1 MFKDSNVTT
10 QELLKSVRQIE
21 IKTSKI
27 VNSYFSGQ
35 YHSAFKGH
43 GIEFDEVR
51 KYTVGDDVRAMDWK
65 VSARYNE
72 PFIKRFREERELSVI
87 ILADFS
93 ASTDFGFTK
102 TKHNLI
108 VELSA
113 LLSFSALKNNDKV
126 GLLIFTDIVEKFI
139 PLNKGRNHVLRII
152 RELIEFEPKSTNTNI
167 ANALEY
173 FNRIQKRDS
182 ITFLVTDSC
191 AELPKKEIDITRKR
205 HDFIVCLV
213 NDDLEYHLPNF
224 GGTLVLSDLENED
237 YVYFDMSNKRIRE
250 EYFNEQNKIMQDR
263 LDFLKR
269 NSIEKIVLDTSSDYV
284 SEVMKFFMKRRRK

>member
-1 MFKDSNVTT
+1 MFKDSSIAT
-10 QELLKSVRQIE
+10 QDLLRSVRQIE

-27 VNSYFSGQ
+27 VNSYFAGQ
-35 YHSAFKGH
+35 YHSAFKGQ

-51 KYTVGDDVRAMDWK
+51 KYTIGDDVRAMDWK

-72 PFIKRFREERELSVI
+72 PFIKRFREERELSVV

-126 GLLIFTDIVEKFI
+126 GLLIFTDTVEKFI
-139 PLNKGRNHVLRII
+139 PLNKGKNHVLRII
-152 RELIEFEPKSTNTNI
+152 RELIEFNPKSTQTNV
-167 ANALEY
+167 ASALEY

-182 ITFLVTDSC
+182 ITFLITDSC
-191 AELPKKEIDITRKR
+191 SELPKKEIDITRKR

-213 NDDLEYHLPNF
+213 NDSLEYHLPSL
-224 GGTLVLSDLENED
+224 GGTLVLSDLENDD
-237 YVYFDMSNKRIRE
+237 YVYFDMSNKKIRE
-250 EYFNEQNKIMQDR
+250 EYFNEQNRIMEER
-263 LDFLKR
+263 LNFLKR
-269 NSIEKIVLDTSSDYV
+269 NSIERIVLDTSSDYV
-284 SEVMKFFMKRRRK
+284 NDVMKFFVKRRR

>member
-1 MFKDSNVTT
+1 MFKDSNITT
-10 QELLKSVRQIE
+10 QDLLRSVRQIE

-27 VNSYFSGQ
+27 VNSYFAGQ
-35 YHSAFKGH
+35 YHSAFKGQ

-51 KYTVGDDVRAMDWK
+51 KYTIGDDVRAMDWK

-72 PFIKRFREERELSVI
+72 PFIKRFREERELSVV

-126 GLLIFTDIVEKFI
+126 GLLIFTDTVEKFI
-139 PLNKGRNHVLRII
+139 PLNKGKNHVLRII
-152 RELIEFEPKSTNTNI
+152 RELIEFNPKSTQTNV

-182 ITFLVTDSC
+182 ITFLITDAC
-191 AELPKKEIDITRKR
+191 CELPKKEIDITRKR

-213 NDDLEYHLPNF
+213 NDRLEYHLPSL
-224 GGTLVLSDLENED
+224 GGTLVLSDLENDD
-237 YVYFDMSNKRIRE
+237 YVYFDMSNKKIRE
-250 EYFNEQNKIMQDR
+250 EYFNEQNKIMEER
-263 LDFLKR
+263 LDFLKK
-269 NSIEKIVLDTSSDYV
+269 NSIERIILDTSSDYV
-284 SEVMKFFMKRRRK
+284 NEVMKFFLKRRK

>member
-1 MFKDSNVTT
+1 MFKDSSITT
-10 QELLKSVRQIE
+10 QDLLRSVRQIE

-27 VNSYFSGQ
+27 VNSYFAGQ
-35 YHSAFKGH
+35 YHSAFKGQ

-51 KYTVGDDVRAMDWK
+51 KYTIGDDVRAMDWK

-72 PFIKRFREERELSVI
+72 PFIKRFREERELSVV

-126 GLLIFTDIVEKFI
+126 GLLIFTDTVEKFI
-139 PLNKGRNHVLRII
+139 PLNKGKNHVLRII
-152 RELIEFEPKSTNTNI
+152 RELIEFNPKSTQTNV
-167 ANALEY
+167 ASALEY

-182 ITFLVTDSC
+182 ITFLITDACS
-191 AELPKKEIDITRKR
+191 ELPKKEIDITRKR

-213 NDDLEYHLPNF
+213 NDSLEYHLPSL
-224 GGTLVLSDLENED
+224 GGTLVLSDLENDD
-237 YVYFDMSNKRIRE
+237 YVYFDMSNKKIRE
-250 EYFNEQNKIMQDR
+250 EYFNEQNRIMEER
-263 LDFLKR
+263 LNFLKR
-269 NSIEKIVLDTSSDYV
+269 NSIERIVLDTSSDYV
-284 SEVMKFFMKRRRK
+284 NDVMKFFVKRRR

>member
-1 MFKDSNVTT
+1 MFKDSNITT
-10 QELLKSVRQIE
+10 QDLLRSVRQIE

-27 VNSYFSGQ
+27 VNSYFAGQ
-35 YHSAFKGH
+35 YHSAFKGQ

-51 KYTVGDDVRAMDWK
+51 KYTIGDDVRAMDWK

-72 PFIKRFREERELSVI
+72 PFIKRFREERELSVV

-126 GLLIFTDIVEKFI
+126 GLLIFTDTVEKFI
-139 PLNKGRNHVLRII
+139 PLNKGKNHVLRII
-152 RELIEFEPKSTNTNI
+152 RELIEFDPKSTQTNV

-182 ITFLVTDSC
+182 ITFLVTDACS
-191 AELPKKEIDITRKR
+191 ELPKKEIDITRKR

-213 NDDLEYHLPNF
+213 NDSLEYHLPSL
-224 GGTLVLSDLENED
+224 GGTLVLSDLENND
-237 YVYFDMSNKRIRE
+237 YVYFDMSNKKIRE
-250 EYFNEQNKIMQDR
+250 EYFNEQNRIMEER

-269 NSIEKIVLDTSSDYV
+269 NSIERIILDTSSDYV
-284 SEVMKFFMKRRRK
+284 NEVMKFFVKRRR

>member
-1 MFKDSNVTT
+1 MFKESNITT
-10 QELLKSVRQIE
+10 QDLLRSVRQIE

-27 VNSYFSGQ
+27 VNSYFAGQ
-35 YHSAFKGH
+35 YHSAFKGQ

-126 GLLIFTDIVEKFI
+126 GLLIFTDTVEKFI
-139 PLNKGRNHVLRII
+139 PLNKGKNHVLRII
-152 RELIEFEPKSTNTNI
+152 RELIEFTPKSSKTNV

-182 ITFLVTDSC
+182 ITFLVTDICSD
-191 AELPKKEIDITRKR
+191 LPKKEIDITRKR

-213 NDDLEYHLPNF
+213 NDRLEYHLPNL
-224 GGTLVLSDLENED
+224 GGTLVLSDLENDD
-237 YVYFDMSNKRIRE
+237 YVYFDMSNKKIRE
-250 EYFNEQNKIMQDR
+250 EYFNEQNNIMEER
-263 LDFLKR
+263 LNFLKR
-269 NSIEKIVLDTSSDYV
+269 NSIERIILDTSSDYV
-284 SEVMKFFMKRRRK
+284 NDVMKFFLKRRR

>member
-1 MFKDSNVTT
+1 MFKDSGITT
-10 QELLKSVRQIE
+10 QDLLKSVRQIE
-21 IKTSKI
+21 IKTSRI
-27 VNSYFSGQ
+27 VNSYFAGQ
-35 YHSAFKGH
+35 YHSAFKGQ

-51 KYTVGDDVRAMDWK
+51 KYTIGDDVRAMDWK

-72 PFIKRFREERELSVI
+72 PFIKRFREERELSVV

-126 GLLIFTDIVEKFI
+126 GLLIFTDTVEKFI
-139 PLNKGRNHVLRII
+139 PLNKGKNHVLRII
-152 RELIEFEPKSTNTNI
+152 RELIEFTPKSTQTNVDS
-167 ANALEY
+167 ALEY

-182 ITFLVTDSC
+182 ITFLITDAC
-191 AELPKKEIDITRKR
+191 CELPKKEIDITRKR

-213 NDDLEYHLPNF
+213 NDRLEYHLPNL
-224 GGTLVLSDLENED
+224 GGTLVLSDLENDD
-237 YVYFDMSNKRIRE
+237 YVYFDMSNKKIRE
-250 EYFNEQNKIMQDR
+250 EYLNEQNRIMEER

-269 NSIEKIVLDTSSDYV
+269 NSIERIILDTSSDYV
-284 SEVMKFFMKRRRK
+284 NDVMKFFVKRRR

>member
-1 MFKDSNVTT
+1 MFKDSNITT
-10 QELLKSVRQIE
+10 QDLLRSVRQIE

-27 VNSYFSGQ
+27 VNSYFAGQ
-35 YHSAFKGH
+35 YHSAFKGQ

-51 KYTVGDDVRAMDWK
+51 KYTIGDDVRAMDWK

-72 PFIKRFREERELSVI
+72 PFIKRFREERELSVV

-126 GLLIFTDIVEKFI
+126 GLLIFTDTVEKFI
-139 PLNKGRNHVLRII
+139 PLNKGKNHVLRII
-152 RELIEFEPKSTNTNI
+152 RELIEFNPKSTQTNV
-167 ANALEY
+167 ASALEY

-182 ITFLVTDSC
+182 ITFLITDSC
-191 AELPKKEIDITRKR
+191 SELPKKEIDITRKR

-213 NDDLEYHLPNF
+213 NDSLEYHLPSL
-224 GGTLVLSDLENED
+224 GGTLVLSDLENDD
-237 YVYFDMSNKRIRE
+237 YVYFDMSNKKIRE
-250 EYFNEQNKIMQDR
+250 EYFNEQNKIMEER
-263 LDFLKR
+263 LNFLKR
-269 NSIEKIVLDTSSDYV
+269 NSIERIVLDTSSDYV
-284 SEVMKFFMKRRRK
+284 NDVMKFFVKRRR

>member
-1 MFKDSNVTT
+1 MFKDSNITT
-10 QELLKSVRQIE
+10 QDLLRSVRQIE

-27 VNSYFSGQ
+27 VNSYFAGQ
-35 YHSAFKGH
+35 YHSAFKGQ

-51 KYTVGDDVRAMDWK
+51 KYTIGDDVRAMDWK

-72 PFIKRFREERELSVI
+72 PFIKRFREERELSVV

-126 GLLIFTDIVEKFI
+126 GLLIFTDTVEKFI
-139 PLNKGRNHVLRII
+139 PLNKGKNHVLRII
-152 RELIEFEPKSTNTNI
+152 RELIEFNPKSTQTNV
-167 ANALEY
+167 ASALEY

-182 ITFLVTDSC
+182 ITFLITDACS
-191 AELPKKEIDITRKR
+191 ELPKKEIDITRKR

-213 NDDLEYHLPNF
+213 NDSLEYHLPSL
-224 GGTLVLSDLENED
+224 GGTLVLSDLENDD
-237 YVYFDMSNKRIRE
+237 YVYFDMSNKKIRE
-250 EYFNEQNKIMQDR
+250 EYFNEQNRIMEER
-263 LDFLKR
+263 LNFLKR
-269 NSIEKIVLDTSSDYV
+269 NSIERIVLDTSSDYV
-284 SEVMKFFMKRRRK
+284 NDVMKFFVKRRR

>member
-1 MFKDSNVTT
+1 MFKDSNITT
-10 QELLKSVRQIE
+10 QDLLRSVRQIE

-27 VNSYFSGQ
+27 VNSYFAGQ
-35 YHSAFKGH
+35 YHSAFKGQ

-51 KYTVGDDVRAMDWK
+51 KYTIGDDVRAMDWK

-72 PFIKRFREERELSVI
+72 PFIKRFREERELSVV

-126 GLLIFTDIVEKFI
+126 GLLIFTDTVEKFI
-139 PLNKGRNHVLRII
+139 PLNKGKNHVLRII
-152 RELIEFEPKSTNTNI
+152 RELIEFNPKSTQTNV
-167 ANALEY
+167 ASALEY

-182 ITFLVTDSC
+182 ITFLITDSC
-191 AELPKKEIDITRKR
+191 SELPKKEIDITRKR

-213 NDDLEYHLPNF
+213 NDSLEYHLPSL
-224 GGTLVLSDLENED
+224 GGTLVLSDLENDD
-237 YVYFDMSNKRIRE
+237 YVYFDMSNKKIRE
-250 EYFNEQNKIMQDR
+250 EYFNEQNRIMEER
-263 LDFLKR
+263 LNFLKR
-269 NSIEKIVLDTSSDYV
+269 NSIERIVLDTSSDYV
-284 SEVMKFFMKRRRK
+284 NDVMKFFVKRRR

>member
-1 MFKDSNVTT
+1 MFKDNTISS

-27 VNSYFSGQ
+27 VNSYFAGQ
-35 YHSAFKGH
+35 YHSAFRGH

-51 KYTVGDDVRAMDWK
+51 KYIVGDDVRAMDWK

-126 GLLIFTDIVEKFI
+126 GLLIFTDTVEKFI
-139 PLNKGRNHVLRII
+139 PLKKGRNHVLRII
-152 RELIEFEPKSTNTNI
+152 RELIEFEPKSIETNV

-182 ITFLVTDSC
+182 IVFLITDSC
-191 AELPKKEIDITRKR
+191 SELPKKEIDITRKR

-213 NDDLEYHLPNF
+213 NDNLEYNLPNL
-224 GGTLVLSDLENED
+224 GGTLVLSDLEKED
-237 YVYFDMSNKRIRE
+237 YVYFDMSNKFVRE
-250 EYFNEQNKIMQDR
+250 QYFNEQNKLMEDK

-269 NSIEKIVLDTSSDYV
+269 NSIDKIILDTSSDYV
-284 SEVMKFFMKRRRK
+284 TDVMKFFVKRRR

>member
-1 MFKDSNVTT
+1 MFKDSNITT
-10 QELLKSVRQIE
+10 QDLLRSVRQIE

-27 VNSYFSGQ
+27 VNSYFAGQ
-35 YHSAFKGH
+35 YHSAFKGQ

-51 KYTVGDDVRAMDWK
+51 KYTIGDDVRAMDWK

-72 PFIKRFREERELSVI
+72 PFIKRFREERELSVV

-126 GLLIFTDIVEKFI
+126 GLLIFTDTVEKFI
-139 PLNKGRNHVLRII
+139 PLNKGKNHVLRII
-152 RELIEFEPKSTNTNI
+152 RELIEFDPKSTQTNV

-182 ITFLVTDSC
+182 ITFLITDACS
-191 AELPKKEIDITRKR
+191 ELPKKEIDITRKR

-213 NDDLEYHLPNF
+213 NDKLEYHLPSL
-224 GGTLVLSDLENED
+224 GGTLVLSDLENND
-237 YVYFDMSNKRIRE
+237 YVYFDMSNKKIRE
-250 EYFNEQNKIMQDR
+250 EYFNEQNRIMEER
-263 LDFLKR
+263 LNFLKR
-269 NSIEKIVLDTSSDYV
+269 NSIERIILDTSSDYV
-284 SEVMKFFMKRRRK
+284 NDVMKFFVKRRR

>member
-1 MFKDSNVTT
+1 MFRDSTVTT
-10 QELLKSVRQIE
+10 KDILKSVRQIE
-21 IKTSKI
+21 IKTSRI

-51 KYTVGDDVRAMDWK
+51 KYNIGDDVRAMDWK

-72 PFIKRFREERELSVI
+72 PFIKRFKEERELNVV

-93 ASTDFGFTK
+93 ASTDFGLTK

-126 GLLIFTDIVEKFI
+126 GLLIFTDTVEKFI
-139 PLNKGRNHVLRII
+139 PLNKGKNHVLRII
-152 RELIEFEPKSTNTNI
+152 RELIEFEPKSTETNI

-173 FNRIQKRDS
+173 FNKIQKRDS
-182 ITFLVTDSC
+182 ITFLITDACSD
-191 AELPKKEIDITRKR
+191 LPKKQIDIIRKR
-205 HDFIVCLV
+205 NDFVVCLV
-213 NDDLEYHLPNF
+213 NDRLEYEMPHLL
-224 GGTLVLSDLENED
+224 GTLVLSDLENDE
-237 YVYFDMSNKRIRE
+237 YVYFDMGNKNVRE
-250 EYFNEQNKIMQDR
+250 AYINEQSKMLEEKLQ
-263 LDFLKR
+263 FLKR
-269 NSIEKIVLDTSSDYV
+269 NSIENIVLDTSSNYIN
-284 SEVMKFFMKRRRK
+284 EVMKFFIKRRR

>member
-1 MFKDSNVTT
+1 MFKDSNITT
-10 QELLKSVRQIE
+10 QDLLRSVRQIE

-27 VNSYFSGQ
+27 VNSYFAGQ
-35 YHSAFKGH
+35 YHSAFKGQ

-51 KYTVGDDVRAMDWK
+51 KYTIGDDVRAMDWK

-72 PFIKRFREERELSVI
+72 PFIKRFREERELSVV

-126 GLLIFTDIVEKFI
+126 GLLIFTDTVEKFI
-139 PLNKGRNHVLRII
+139 PLNKGKNHVLRII
-152 RELIEFEPKSTNTNI
+152 RELIEFNPKSTQTNV
-167 ANALEY
+167 ASALEY

-182 ITFLVTDSC
+182 ITFLITDACS
-191 AELPKKEIDITRKR
+191 ELPKKEIDITRKR

-213 NDDLEYHLPNF
+213 NDSLEYHLPSL
-224 GGTLVLSDLENED
+224 GGTLVLSDLENDD
-237 YVYFDMSNKRIRE
+237 YVYFDMSNKKIIE
-250 EYFNEQNKIMQDR
+250 EYFNEQNRIMEER
-263 LDFLKR
+263 LNFLKR
-269 NSIEKIVLDTSSDYV
+269 NSIERIVLDTSSDYV
-284 SEVMKFFMKRRRK
+284 NDVMKFFVKRRR

>member
-1 MFKDSNVTT
+1 MFKDSSITT
-10 QELLKSVRQIE
+10 QDLLRSVRQIE

-27 VNSYFSGQ
+27 VNSYFAGQ
-35 YHSAFKGH
+35 YHSAFKGQ

-51 KYTVGDDVRAMDWK
+51 KYTIGDDVRAMDWK

-72 PFIKRFREERELSVI
+72 PFIKRFREERELSVV

-126 GLLIFTDIVEKFI
+126 GLLIFTDTVEKFI
-139 PLNKGRNHVLRII
+139 PLNKGKNHVLRII
-152 RELIEFEPKSTNTNI
+152 RELIEFNPKSTQTNV
-167 ANALEY
+167 ASALEY

-182 ITFLVTDSC
+182 ITFLITDSC
-191 AELPKKEIDITRKR
+191 SELPKKEIDITRKR

-213 NDDLEYHLPNF
+213 NDSLEYHLPSL
-224 GGTLVLSDLENED
+224 GGTLVLSDLENDD
-237 YVYFDMSNKRIRE
+237 YVYFDMSNKKIRE
-250 EYFNEQNKIMQDR
+250 EYFNEQNRIMEER
-263 LDFLKR
+263 LNFLKR
-269 NSIEKIVLDTSSDYV
+269 NSIERIVLDTSSDYV
-284 SEVMKFFMKRRRK
+284 NDVMKFFVKRRR

>member
-1 MFKDSNVTT
+1 MFKDNNITT
-10 QELLKSVRQIE
+10 QDLLKSVRQIE
-21 IKTSKI
+21 IKTSRI
-27 VNSYFSGQ
+27 VNSYFAGQ
-35 YHSAFKGH
+35 YHSAFKGQ

-51 KYTVGDDVRAMDWK
+51 KYTIGDDVRAMDWK

-72 PFIKRFREERELSVI
+72 PFIKRFREERELSVV

-126 GLLIFTDIVEKFI
+126 GLLIFTDTVEKFI
-139 PLNKGRNHVLRII
+139 PLNKGKNHVLRII
-152 RELIEFEPKSTNTNI
+152 RELIEFNPKSTQTDV

-182 ITFLVTDSC
+182 ITFLITDACS
-191 AELPKKEIDITRKR
+191 ELPKKEIDITRKR

-213 NDDLEYHLPNF
+213 NDRLEYHLPNL
-224 GGTLVLSDLENED
+224 GGTLVLSDLENDD
-237 YVYFDMSNKRIRE
+237 YVYFDMSNKKIRE
-250 EYFNEQNKIMQDR
+250 EYFNEQNRIMEER

-269 NSIEKIVLDTSSDYV
+269 NSIERIILDTSSDYV
-284 SEVMKFFMKRRRK
+284 NDVMKFFVKRRR

>member
-1 MFKDSNVTT
+1 MFKDSNITT
-10 QELLKSVRQIE
+10 QDLLRSVRQIE
-21 IKTSKI
+21 IKTSRI
-27 VNSYFSGQ
+27 VNSYFAGQ
-35 YHSAFKGH
+35 YHSAFKGQ

-72 PFIKRFREERELSVI
+72 PFIKRFREERELSVV

-126 GLLIFTDIVEKFI
+126 GLLIFTDTVEKFI
-139 PLNKGRNHVLRII
+139 PLNKGKNHVLRII
-152 RELIEFEPKSTNTNI
+152 RELIEFDPKSTQTNV

-182 ITFLVTDSC
+182 ITFLITDACS
-191 AELPKKEIDITRKR
+191 ELPKKEIDITRKR

-213 NDDLEYHLPNF
+213 NDKLEYYLPSL
-224 GGTLVLSDLENED
+224 GGTLVLSDLENND
-237 YVYFDMSNKRIRE
+237 YVYFDMSNKKIRE
-250 EYFNEQNKIMQDR
+250 EYFNEQNRIMEER

-269 NSIEKIVLDTSSDYV
+269 NSIERIILDTSSDYV
-284 SEVMKFFMKRRRK
+284 NDVMKFFVKRRR

>member
-1 MFKDSNVTT
+1 MFNNNNITS

-27 VNSYFSGQ
+27 VNSYFAGQ
-35 YHSAFKGH
+35 YHSAFRGH

-51 KYTVGDDVRAMDWK
+51 KYIVGDDVRAMDWK

-72 PFIKRFREERELSVI
+72 PFIKRFKEERELSVI
-87 ILADFS
+87 IMADFS

-126 GLLIFTDIVEKFI
+126 GLLIFTDTVEKFI
-139 PLNKGRNHVLRII
+139 PLKKGRNHVLRII
-152 RELIEFEPKSTNTNI
+152 RELIEFEPKSIENNV

-173 FNRIQKRDS
+173 FNRIKKRDS
-182 ITFLVTDSC
+182 INFLIKD
-191 AELPKKEIDITRKR
+191 E
-205 HDFIVCLV
+205 
-213 NDDLEYHLPNF
+213 
-224 GGTLVLSDLENED
+224 
-237 YVYFDMSNKRIRE
+237 
-250 EYFNEQNKIMQDR
+250 
-263 LDFLKR
+263 
-269 NSIEKIVLDTSSDYV
+269 
-284 SEVMKFFMKRRRK
+284 

>member
-1 MFKDSNVTT
+1 MFKDSNITT
-10 QELLKSVRQIE
+10 QDLLRSVRQIE

-27 VNSYFSGQ
+27 VNSYFAGQ
-35 YHSAFKGH
+35 YHSAFKGQ

-51 KYTVGDDVRAMDWK
+51 KYTIGDDVRAMDWK

-72 PFIKRFREERELSVI
+72 PFIKRFREERELSVV

-126 GLLIFTDIVEKFI
+126 GLLIFTDTVEKFI
-139 PLNKGRNHVLRII
+139 PLNKGKNHVLRII
-152 RELIEFEPKSTNTNI
+152 RELIEFNPKSTQTNV

-182 ITFLVTDSC
+182 ITFLITDACS
-191 AELPKKEIDITRKR
+191 ELPKKEIDITREK

-213 NDDLEYHLPNF
+213 NDSLEYHLPSL
-224 GGTLVLSDLENED
+224 GGTLVLSDLENDD
-237 YVYFDMSNKRIRE
+237 YVYFDMSNKKIRE
-250 EYFNEQNKIMQDR
+250 EYFNEQNRIMEER
-263 LDFLKR
+263 LNFLKR
-269 NSIEKIVLDTSSDYV
+269 NSIERIVLDTSSDYV
-284 SEVMKFFMKRRRK
+284 NDVMKFFVKRRR

>member
-1 MFKDSNVTT
+1 MFKDNSISS

-27 VNSYFSGQ
+27 VNSYFAGQ
-35 YHSAFKGH
+35 YHSAFRGH

-51 KYTVGDDVRAMDWK
+51 KYIVGDDVRAMDWK

-126 GLLIFTDIVEKFI
+126 GLLIFTDTVEKFI
-139 PLNKGRNHVLRII
+139 PLKKGRNHVLRII
-152 RELIEFEPKSTNTNI
+152 RELIEFEPKSIETDV

-182 ITFLVTDSC
+182 ITFLITDSC
-191 AELPKKEIDITRKR
+191 SNLPKKEIDITRKR
-205 HDFIVCLV
+205 HDLIVCLV
-213 NDDLEYHLPNF
+213 NDNLEYNLPNL
-224 GGTLVLSDLENED
+224 GGTLVLSDLEKED
-237 YVYFDMSNKRIRE
+237 YVYFDMSNKSVRE
-250 EYFNEQNKIMQDR
+250 QYFNEQNKLMEDK

-269 NSIEKIVLDTSSDYV
+269 NSIDKIILDTSSDYV
-284 SEVMKFFMKRRRK
+284 TDVMKFFVKRRR

>member
-1 MFKDSNVTT
+1 MFKDSGITT
-10 QELLKSVRQIE
+10 QDLLRSVRQIE
-21 IKTSKI
+21 IKTSRI
-27 VNSYFSGQ
+27 VNSYFAGQ
-35 YHSAFKGH
+35 YHSAFKGQ

-51 KYTVGDDVRAMDWK
+51 KYTIGDDVRAMDWK

-72 PFIKRFREERELSVI
+72 PFIKRFREERELSVV

-126 GLLIFTDIVEKFI
+126 GLLIFTDTVEKFI
-139 PLNKGRNHVLRII
+139 PLNKGKNHVLRII
-152 RELIEFEPKSTNTNI
+152 RELIEFTPKSTQTNI
-167 ANALEY
+167 ASALEY

-182 ITFLVTDSC
+182 ITFLITDAC
-191 AELPKKEIDITRKR
+191 CELPKKEIDITRKR

-213 NDDLEYHLPNF
+213 NDRLEYHLPNL
-224 GGTLVLSDLENED
+224 GGTLVLSDLENDD
-237 YVYFDMSNKRIRE
+237 YVYFDMSNKKIRE
-250 EYFNEQNKIMQDR
+250 EYLNEQNRIMEER

-269 NSIEKIVLDTSSDYV
+269 NSIEHIILDTSSDYV
-284 SEVMKFFMKRRRK
+284 NDVMKFFVKRRR

>member
-1 MFKDSNVTT
+1 MFKDSGITT
-10 QELLKSVRQIE
+10 QDLLRSVRQIE
-21 IKTSKI
+21 IKTSRI
-27 VNSYFSGQ
+27 VNSYFAGQ
-35 YHSAFKGH
+35 YHSAFKGQ

-51 KYTVGDDVRAMDWK
+51 KYTIGDDVRAMDWK

-72 PFIKRFREERELSVI
+72 PFIKRFREERELSVV

-126 GLLIFTDIVEKFI
+126 GLLIFTDTVEKFI
-139 PLNKGRNHVLRII
+139 PLNKGKNHVLRII
-152 RELIEFEPKSTNTNI
+152 RELIEFTPKSTQTNI
-167 ANALEY
+167 ASALEY

-182 ITFLVTDSC
+182 ITFLITDAC
-191 AELPKKEIDITRKR
+191 CELPKKEIDITRKR

-213 NDDLEYHLPNF
+213 NDRLEYHLPNL
-224 GGTLVLSDLENED
+224 GGTLVLSDLENDD
-237 YVYFDMSNKRIRE
+237 YVYFDMSNKKIRE
-250 EYFNEQNKIMQDR
+250 EYLNEQNRIMEER

-269 NSIEKIVLDTSSDYV
+269 NSIERIILDTSSDYV
-284 SEVMKFFMKRRRK
+284 NDVMKFFVKRKR

>member
-1 MFKDSNVTT
+1 MFKDSNITT
-10 QELLKSVRQIE
+10 QDLLRSVRQIE
-21 IKTSKI
+21 IKTSRI
-27 VNSYFSGQ
+27 VNSYFAGQ
-35 YHSAFKGH
+35 YHSAFKGQ

-72 PFIKRFREERELSVI
+72 PFIKRFREERELSVV

-126 GLLIFTDIVEKFI
+126 GLLIFTDTVEKFI
-139 PLNKGRNHVLRII
+139 PLNKGKNHVLRII
-152 RELIEFEPKSTNTNI
+152 RELIEFDPKSTQTNV

-182 ITFLVTDSC
+182 ITFLITDACS
-191 AELPKKEIDITRKR
+191 ELPKKEIDITRKR

-213 NDDLEYHLPNF
+213 NDKLEYHLPSL
-224 GGTLVLSDLENED
+224 GGTLVLSDLENND
-237 YVYFDMSNKRIRE
+237 YVYFDMSNKKIRE
-250 EYFNEQNKIMQDR
+250 EYFNEQNRIMEER

-269 NSIEKIVLDTSSDYV
+269 NSIERIILDTSSDYV
-284 SEVMKFFMKRRRK
+284 NDVMKFFVKRRR

>member
-1 MFKDSNVTT
+1 MFKNSNITS

-35 YHSAFKGH
+35 YHSAFRGH

-51 KYTVGDDVRAMDWK
+51 KYIVGDDVRAMDWK

-72 PFIKRFREERELSVI
+72 PFIKRFREERELSLI

-108 VELSA
+108 VELGA

-126 GLLIFTDIVEKFI
+126 GLLIFTDTVEKFI
-139 PLNKGRNHVLRII
+139 PLKKGRNHVLRII
-152 RELIEFEPKSTNTNI
+152 RELIEFEPKSIETNV

-182 ITFLVTDSC
+182 ITFLITDACS
-191 AELPKKEIDITRKR
+191 ELPKKEIDITRKR

-213 NDDLEYHLPNF
+213 NDNLEYNLPNL
-224 GGTLVLSDLENED
+224 GGTLVLSDLEKED
-237 YVYFDMSNKRIRE
+237 YVYFDMSNKSVRE
-250 EYFNEQNKIMQDR
+250 EYFNEQNKLMEEK

-269 NSIEKIVLDTSSDYV
+269 NSIEKIVLDTSADYV
-284 SEVMKFFMKRRRK
+284 TEVMKFFIKRKR

>member
-1 MFKDSNVTT
+1 MFKDSNITT
-10 QELLKSVRQIE
+10 QDLLRSVRQIE

-27 VNSYFSGQ
+27 VNSYFAGQ
-35 YHSAFKGH
+35 YHSAFKGQ

-51 KYTVGDDVRAMDWK
+51 KYTIGDDVRAMDWK

-72 PFIKRFREERELSVI
+72 PFIKRFREERELSVV

-126 GLLIFTDIVEKFI
+126 GLLIFTDTVEKFI
-139 PLNKGRNHVLRII
+139 PLNKGKNHVLRII
-152 RELIEFEPKSTNTNI
+152 RELIEFDPKSTQTDV
-167 ANALEY
+167 ASALEY

-182 ITFLVTDSC
+182 ITFLITDACS
-191 AELPKKEIDITRKR
+191 ELPKKEIDITRKR

-213 NDDLEYHLPNF
+213 NDRLEYHLPNL
-224 GGTLVLSDLENED
+224 GGTLVLSDLENND
-237 YVYFDMSNKRIRE
+237 YVYFDMSNKKIRE
-250 EYFNEQNKIMQDR
+250 EYLNEQNRIMEER

-269 NSIEKIVLDTSSDYV
+269 NSIERIILDTSSDYV
-284 SEVMKFFMKRRRK
+284 NDVMKFFVKRRR

>member
-1 MFKDSNVTT
+1 MFKDSNITT
-10 QELLKSVRQIE
+10 QDLLRSVRQIE

-27 VNSYFSGQ
+27 VNSYFAGQ
-35 YHSAFKGH
+35 YHSAFKGQ

-51 KYTVGDDVRAMDWK
+51 KYTIGDDVRAMDWK

-72 PFIKRFREERELSVI
+72 PFIKRFREERELSVV

-126 GLLIFTDIVEKFI
+126 GLLIFTDTVEKFI
-139 PLNKGRNHVLRII
+139 PLNKGKNHVLRII
-152 RELIEFEPKSTNTNI
+152 RELIEFNPKSTQTNV
-167 ANALEY
+167 ASALEY

-182 ITFLVTDSC
+182 ITFLITDSC
-191 AELPKKEIDITRKR
+191 SELPKKEIDITRKR
-205 HDFIVCLV
+205 HDFILCLV
-213 NDDLEYHLPNF
+213 NDSLEYHLPSL
-224 GGTLVLSDLENED
+224 GGTLVLSDLENDD
-237 YVYFDMSNKRIRE
+237 YVYFDMSNKKIRE
-250 EYFNEQNKIMQDR
+250 EYFNEQNRIMEER
-263 LDFLKR
+263 LNFLKR
-269 NSIEKIVLDTSSDYV
+269 NSIERIVLDTSSDYV
-284 SEVMKFFMKRRRK
+284 NDVMKFFVKRRR

>member
-1 MFKDSNVTT
+1 MFKDSNITT
-10 QELLKSVRQIE
+10 QDLLRSVRQIE

-27 VNSYFSGQ
+27 VNSYFAGQ
-35 YHSAFKGH
+35 YHSAFKGQ

-51 KYTVGDDVRAMDWK
+51 KYTIGDDVRAMDWK

-72 PFIKRFREERELSVI
+72 PFIKRFREERELSVV

-126 GLLIFTDIVEKFI
+126 GLLIFTDTVEKFI
-139 PLNKGRNHVLRII
+139 PLNKGKNHVLRII
-152 RELIEFEPKSTNTNI
+152 RELIEFNPKSTQTNV

-182 ITFLVTDSC
+182 ITFLITDSC
-191 AELPKKEIDITRKR
+191 SELPKKEIDITRKK

-213 NDDLEYHLPNF
+213 NDSLEYHLPSL
-224 GGTLVLSDLENED
+224 GGTLVLSDLENDD
-237 YVYFDMSNKRIRE
+237 YVYFDMSNKKIRE
-250 EYFNEQNKIMQDR
+250 EYFNEQNRIMEER
-263 LDFLKR
+263 LNFLKR
-269 NSIEKIVLDTSSDYV
+269 NSIERIVLDTSSDYV
-284 SEVMKFFMKRRRK
+284 NDVMKFFVKRRR